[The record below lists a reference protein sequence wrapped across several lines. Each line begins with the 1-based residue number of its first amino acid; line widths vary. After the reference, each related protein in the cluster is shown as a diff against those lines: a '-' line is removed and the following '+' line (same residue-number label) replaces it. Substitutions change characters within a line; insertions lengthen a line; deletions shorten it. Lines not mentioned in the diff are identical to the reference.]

1 MTVNTING
9 KITANKDTLNS
20 ISIAFLDAAKKYKDE
35 GADALAKRYDR
46 VSEEIYNALKNTG
59 YYDK

>member
-35 GADALAKRYDR
+35 GEDALAKRYDR
-46 VSEEIYNALKNTG
+46 ISEEIYNALKNTG